1 MDSWSGII
9 LPGAVGV
16 DCCPNQTVY
25 LWIFFVLFVIFC
37 FCFFPQT
44 HNWLFEKP
52 FPVFFFLSVG
62 IQWMAHGIGCF
73 LCVPFAFF
81 RKRSEARTRRGTT
94 GAISL
99 DGFGIQ
105 DLVTI

>member
-52 FPVFFFLSVG
+52 FPVFFFYQLEFNGWPMGLAVFCVFLLPFFVNGVKPGPGEVPLEQSL
-62 IQWMAHGIGCF
+62 WMDS
-73 LCVPFAFF
+73 AF
-81 RKRSEARTRRGTT
+81 R
-94 GAISL
+94 IW
-99 DGFGIQ
+99 
-105 DLVTI
+105 

>member
-52 FPVFFFLSVG
+52 FPVFFFFYQLEFNGWPMGLAVFCVFLLPFFVNGVKPGPGEVPLEQSL
-62 IQWMAHGIGCF
+62 WMDS
-73 LCVPFAFF
+73 AF
-81 RKRSEARTRRGTT
+81 R
-94 GAISL
+94 IW
-99 DGFGIQ
+99 
-105 DLVTI
+105 

>member
-52 FPVFFFLSVG
+52 FPVFFFISWNSMDGPWDWL
-62 IQWMAHGIGCF
+62 
-73 LCVPFAFF
+73 FF
-81 RKRSEARTRRGTT
+81 VCSFCLF
-94 GAISL
+94 S
-99 DGFGIQ
+99 
-105 DLVTI
+105 

>member
-52 FPVFFFLSVG
+52 FPVFYQLEFNGWPMGLAVFCVFLLPFFVNGVKPGPGEVPLEQSL
-62 IQWMAHGIGCF
+62 WMDS
-73 LCVPFAFF
+73 AF
-81 RKRSEARTRRGTT
+81 R
-94 GAISL
+94 IW
-99 DGFGIQ
+99 
-105 DLVTI
+105 

>member
-52 FPVFFFLSVG
+52 FPVFFYQLEFNGWPMGLAVFCVFLLPFFVNGVKPGPGEVPLEQSL
-62 IQWMAHGIGCF
+62 WMDS
-73 LCVPFAFF
+73 AF
-81 RKRSEARTRRGTT
+81 R
-94 GAISL
+94 IW
-99 DGFGIQ
+99 
-105 DLVTI
+105 